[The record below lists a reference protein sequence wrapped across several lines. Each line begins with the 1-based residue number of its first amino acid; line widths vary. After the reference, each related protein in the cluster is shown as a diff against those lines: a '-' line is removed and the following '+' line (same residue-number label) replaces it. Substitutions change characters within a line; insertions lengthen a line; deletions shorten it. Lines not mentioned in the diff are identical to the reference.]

1 MSLESILII
10 GALLLFAIALL
21 AVNLAFITFAL
32 YNLGISGLFKTIEEV
47 FEGKN
52 KGRSAEDY
60 LIYAAVI
67 SASIFV
73 IFAIVIIAAIV
84 IAVVGA
90 PEEAGGA
97 VVAGAAEEGGAA
109 ELLPGLNNMIS
120 GAIGMVLVIILIVV
134 VLASTGSGILC
145 FLAASEIKKDPK
157 FDGKKELRT
166 AYTDAIVAG
175 IMGISIVAFA
185 ILGIIGYFVLRFYQ
199 AHEKAEAIKEAKAAK
214 EKKLHEA
221 ALGLREALEIKS
233 GGQAEVAAAAAA
245 AK

>member
-10 GALLLFAIALL
+10 GALLLFSIALL
-21 AVNLAFITFAL
+21 AVNLAFITFSL
-32 YNLGISGLFKTIEEV
+32 YNLGISGLFKTIEDV

-60 LIYAAVI
+60 LVYAAVI

-73 IFAIVIIAAIV
+73 VFAVVIIAAIV

-90 PEEAGGA
+90 PEEAGAA
-97 VVAGAAEEGGAA
+97 VVGGVAEEGGAA

-120 GAIGMVLVIILIVV
+120 GAIGLVLVIILIVV

-166 AYTDAIVAG
+166 AYTDAIIAG

-185 ILGIIGYFVLRFYQ
+185 IMGIIGYFVLRFYQ
-199 AHEKAEAIKEAKAAK
+199 AHEKAEAIKAAKVAKAKKQQEEVKGFIHLIDIKSNAEAK
-214 EKKLHEA
+214 
-221 ALGLREALEIKS
+221 
-233 GGQAEVAAAAAA
+233 VAAAGVGAR
-245 AK
+245 